1 LSQHINYCSLMK
13 KLSILSLIILFQFHG
28 FAQDSLPPHLQDK
41 IKYPTFNFHKYLGVV
56 DTDNTVL
63 KYNPA
68 IDYKIVIDVY
78 DKIKDSS
85 ELASTW
91 REIGRTYNLNI
102 ANGVPKDKLKM
113 AVVVHGYAVYTV
125 LNDDAYEKKYGVKNP
140 NTEAL
145 KAYKDQGIEFYI
157 CGQNLG
163 FFNLPAKDLAPEI
176 DISISAKTALITLD
190 QLGYTYMN
198 VNED

>member
-1 LSQHINYCSLMK
+1 MK
-13 KLSILSLIILFQFHG
+13 KLAILLILALFQFSS
-28 FAQDSLPPHLQDK
+28 FAQDSLPPYLEGK
-41 IKYPTFNFHKYLGVV
+41 IIYPAFKLHTYMGVL

-63 KYNPA
+63 KYNPE

-85 ELASTW
+85 KLASTL
-91 REIGRTYNLNI
+91 REVGRTYNLNI
-102 ANGVPKDKLKM
+102 ANGVPKDRLKV
-113 AVVVHGYAVYTV
+113 AVVLHGWGIYAV
-125 LNDDAYEKKYGVKNP
+125 LNDEAYEKKYGIKNP

-145 KAYKDQGIEFYI
+145 RTYKKEGIQFYI

-163 FFNLPAKDLAPEI
+163 FFNLPAEDLAPEI
-176 DISISAKTALITLD
+176 DVSISAKTALITLD
-190 QLGYTYMN
+190 QLGYSYIN

>member
-1 LSQHINYCSLMK
+1 MK

-41 IKYPTFNFHKYLGVV
+41 IKYPTFNFHKYMGVV

-78 DKIKDSS
+78 DKIKESS

-91 REIGRTYNLNI
+91 REVGRTYNLNI
-102 ANGVPKDKLKM
+102 ANGVPKEKLKM
-113 AVVVHGYAVYTV
+113 AVVVHGGEIYTV
-125 LNDDAYEKKYGVKNP
+125 LNRCC
-140 NTEAL
+140 L
-145 KAYKDQGIEFYI
+145 
-157 CGQNLG
+157 
-163 FFNLPAKDLAPEI
+163 
-176 DISISAKTALITLD
+176 
-190 QLGYTYMN
+190 
-198 VNED
+198 

>member
-1 LSQHINYCSLMK
+1 MK

-28 FAQDSLPPHLQDK
+28 FAQDSLPPHLQGK
-41 IKYPTFNFHKYLGVV
+41 IKYPTFNFHKYMGVV

-68 IDYKIVIDVY
+68 IDYKIVVDVY
-78 DKIKDSS
+78 DKIKDSTK
-85 ELASTW
+85 LASTW
-91 REIGRTYNLNI
+91 REVGRTYNLNI
-102 ANGVPKDKLKM
+102 ANGVPMDKLKM
-113 AVVVHGYAVYTV
+113 VVVVHGYAVYTV
-125 LNDDAYEKKYGVKNP
+125 LNDAAYEKKYGVKNP